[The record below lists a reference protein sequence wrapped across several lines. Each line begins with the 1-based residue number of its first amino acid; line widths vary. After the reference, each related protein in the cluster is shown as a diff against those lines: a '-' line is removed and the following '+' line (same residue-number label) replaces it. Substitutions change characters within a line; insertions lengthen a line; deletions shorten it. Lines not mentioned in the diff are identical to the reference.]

1 MRKRTLCYSILSL
14 LAVIVLFS
22 TFTVQVAYAQEIY
35 GSNWTGEYFN
45 NRDFSGSP
53 AFTRIDNAINF
64 NFGQGSPIPGTI
76 NPDNFSIRWT
86 GVQTFAQ
93 GTYEFIATVDD
104 GVRVYIDNVI
114 IIDAFRGGPTFTVT
128 ATVDVAAG
136 PRTIRVEYYDAS
148 LDANI
153 SFRWRLAGSG
163 APIAT
168 GVVVGPT
175 AIPGTPLPT
184 STPAPTALPDIPP
197 GALTAT
203 VIRAQVLNVRDAASL
218 GGNVIGRI
226 RRGQTYAVVGR
237 NHNATW
243 FLLQLSGYQGWA
255 WGYYLFI
262 NGNEFN
268 APVVS
273 SSVTLGAQPQPAPP
287 SAGVVGQTQAGMRLR
302 AEPNINSPQIGR
314 IPWGAL
320 IPIVGRSAD
329 GLWYQVTWANT
340 NGWVFAS
347 YVRIREGDINNVPV
361 R

>member
-1 MRKRTLCYSILSL
+1 MHKRTLFSLFVILLMTILSASL
-14 LAVIVLFS
+14 MTQIVTAQD
-22 TFTVQVAYAQEIY
+22 TF
-35 GSNWTGEYFN
+35 GSNWTGEYFTN
-45 NRDFSGSP
+45 STFSGAP
-53 AFTRIDNAINF
+53 AATRIDNAINF
-64 NFGQGSPIPGTI
+64 NYGQGSPLSPTI
-76 NPDNFSIRWT
+76 GVDNFSIRWT

-114 IIDAFRGGPTFTVT
+114 IIDAFRGGPVFTVT
-128 ATVDVAAG
+128 ATVNVAAG
-136 PRTIRVEYYDAS
+136 PRTIRVEYYDVS
-148 LDANI
+148 LDASI
-153 SFRWRLAGSG
+153 SFRWRIAGTG
-163 APIAT
+163 QPIAT
-168 GVVVGPT
+168 GVATGVVGT
-175 AIPGTPLPT
+175 PGTPLPT
-184 STPAPTALPDIPP
+184 STPAPTALPAIPS

-203 VIRAQVLNVRDAASL
+203 VIRAGVLNVRDAASL

-226 RRGQTYAVVGR
+226 LRGQTYAIIGR
-237 NHNATW
+237 NQNATW

-255 WGYYLFI
+255 WGYYLFV

-287 SAGVVGQTQAGMRLR
+287 SSGVVGQTQAGMRLR
-302 AEPNINSPQIGR
+302 ADANINSPQIGR

-320 IPIVGRSAD
+320 VPIVGRSAD
-329 GLWYQVTWANT
+329 GLWYQVTWEGT

-347 YVRIREGDINNVPV
+347 YVRIREGDLNNVPL